1 MPRRSLGRPG
11 GVVLAALA
19 AAGAAGGAAAQSS
32 VTIYGALDAY
42 VAVQSAS
49 GASSRKVLNSG
60 FNPNALG
67 FTGNEDLGG
76 GLAAGFT
83 LETQPVLDSGG
94 TGQAGKMWGRQS
106 LVYLGSS
113 AYGRVSL
120 GRIHTAGRSFG
131 IKYSATGWL
140 TTDPLGNLLIAAG
153 SAMAPVMNLD
163 GAGSRTSNAVVYAS
177 PRMGGFS
184 FSVMQSAGEGGSFAA
199 GSAKLTQL
207 GAGYT
212 SGPLTA
218 DLVINRIPEV
228 PGSQIAQTD
237 LALGAQYSFPSLKL
251 VGAVFS
257 RRGSAVAAP
266 GATTPLPGSEG
277 TDRVL
282 ILGVSVPLGVHTF
295 GASVGRLTL
304 ADAHRGRRPA
314 NMAALISTVP
324 DDSTAWSLAYTY
336 AFSKRTQAF
345 LAYGALNNGELGS
358 ASLVGD
364 LRPVA
369 GGTSRLLASGL
380 RHSF

>member
-1 MPRRSLGRPG
+1 MIRSKIGRT
-11 GVVLAALA
+11 AWAA
-19 AAGAAGGAAAQSS
+19 AAGAAVAASGGAAAQSS

-42 VAVQSAS
+42 VAAQSAT

-67 FTGNEDLGG
+67 FTGTEDLGG
-76 GLAAGFT
+76 GMSAGFT

-94 TGQAGKMWGRQS
+94 TGQGGKMWGRQS
-106 LVYLGSS
+106 LVFLGGSF
-113 AYGRVSL
+113 GRVSL
-120 GRIHTAGRSFG
+120 GRIHTAGRTFG

-163 GAGSRTSNAVVYAS
+163 GAGSRTSNAVVYAT

-184 FSVMQSAGEGGSFAA
+184 GSLMQSAGEGGTFAA
-199 GSAKLTQL
+199 GSAKLTQIGL
-207 GAGYT
+207 GYT
-212 SGPLTA
+212 AGPLTA
-218 DLVINRIPEV
+218 DLVYNRIPQV

-237 LALGAQYSFPSLKL
+237 VAVGAQYAFTGVRVL
-251 VGAVFS
+251 GAYFS
-257 RRGSAVAAP
+257 RKGSSVAAP
-266 GATTPLPGSEG
+266 GATTPIAGSEG
-277 TDRVL
+277 TDRVF
-282 ILGVSVPLGVHTF
+282 ILGVSVPMGVHTF
-295 GASVGRLTL
+295 GASVGRLQL
-304 ADAHRGRRPA
+304 AEVHQGRRPA
-314 NMAALISTVP
+314 NVAAPISGVA
-324 DDSTAWSLAYTY
+324 DDATAWSLAYTY

-345 LAYGALNNGELGS
+345 VAYGALNNGDLGS

-364 LRPVA
+364 LRPTA

>member
-1 MPRRSLGRPG
+1 MLDRTLFRPA
-11 GVVLAALA
+11 GVVVAALA
-19 AAGAAGGAAAQSS
+19 AAGGAAAQST

-42 VAVQSAS
+42 VAVQSAT

-60 FNPNALG
+60 FNPNSLG
-67 FTGNEDLGG
+67 FAGHEDLGG
-76 GLAAGFT
+76 GLSAGFT
-83 LETQPVLDSGG
+83 LETQPTLDTGG

-106 LVYLGSS
+106 LVYLGGP
-113 AYGRVSL
+113 YGRVSL
-120 GRIHTAGRSFG
+120 GRIHTAGRTFG

-140 TTDPLGNLLIAAG
+140 TTDPLGNLLIASG

-163 GAGSRTSNAVVYAS
+163 GAGSRTSNAVLYSS
-177 PRMGGFS
+177 PRLGGFS
-184 FSVMQSAGEGGSFAA
+184 FSVMQSAGEGGTFAT
-199 GSAKLTQL
+199 GSAKLTQV

-218 DLVINRIPEV
+218 DLVINRLPAV
-228 PGSQIAQTD
+228 AGSQIEQTD
-237 LALGAQYSFPSLKL
+237 VAVGAQYSFTSLRL
-251 VGAVFS
+251 VGAYFA
-257 RRGSAVAAP
+257 RKGSSIAAP
-266 GATTPLPGSEG
+266 NATTPIPGSEG

-282 ILGVSVPLGVHTF
+282 IVGVSVPMGVHTF

-304 ADAHRGRRPA
+304 ADAHRGQRPA
-314 NMAALISTVP
+314 NMAAPISSIP

-345 LAYGALNNGELGS
+345 VAYGALDNGDLGS

-364 LRPVA
+364 LRPTA